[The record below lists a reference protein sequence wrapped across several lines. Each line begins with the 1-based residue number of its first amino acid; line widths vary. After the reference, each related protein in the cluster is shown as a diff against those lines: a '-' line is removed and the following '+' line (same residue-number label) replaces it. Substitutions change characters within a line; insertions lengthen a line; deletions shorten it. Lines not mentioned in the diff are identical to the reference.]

1 MNQSKT
7 VLEQISAL
15 ADGQL
20 QGEEFVAVV
29 ARVAEEE
36 DLRATWQSYHLVGDV
51 LRAGTHA
58 PCSDSTMFL
67 ARFRQRVSQDPIVL
81 AAPAQVWLAQPM
93 PAQIQTQL
101 PNRIEAAN
109 EPVFRWKLV
118 AGAASIAAAAAIGW
132 SWVGMNTAPA
142 GPQLAQQQQQQPQP
156 GQTAP
161 VVAIANMA
169 ITSPANTTPV
179 PSPSLT
185 ALSAT
190 RVMVGNGNPQVMLRD
205 PRLDEL
211 LEAHRQAGGAS
222 QMPSGFLRNAT
233 FEAPSR

>member
-7 VLEQISAL
+7 VLEQVSAL

-20 QGEEFVAVV
+20 HGDEFAAVV
-29 ARVAEEE
+29 ARLVEED

-51 LRAGTHA
+51 LRAGAHS
-58 PCSDSTMFL
+58 PCSDSATFL
-67 ARFRQRVSQDPIVL
+67 ARFQQRLSEDAV
-81 AAPAQVWLAQPM
+81 AAVTSTQVPRVPQTPT
-93 PAQIQTQL
+93 QIHQQI

-118 AGAASIAAAAAIGW
+118 AGAASLAAAVAIGW
-132 SWVGMNTAPA
+132 NWIGTNTALV
-142 GPQLAQQQQQQPQP
+142 GVQLAQQQS
-156 GQTAP
+156 QTAP
-161 VVAIANMA
+161 VVAVGDTATTVA
-169 ITSPANTTPV
+169 TTPASTAPGAA
-179 PSPSLT
+179 PSPT
-185 ALSAT
+185 LSAT
-190 RVMVGNGNPQVMLRD
+190 RVMVANGNPQVMLRD